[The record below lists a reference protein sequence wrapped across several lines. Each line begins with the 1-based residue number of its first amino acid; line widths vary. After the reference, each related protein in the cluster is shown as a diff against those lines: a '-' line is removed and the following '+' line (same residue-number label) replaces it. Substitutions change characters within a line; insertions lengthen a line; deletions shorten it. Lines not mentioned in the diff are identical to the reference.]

1 MSTLEASS
9 MKQKQYRKSIL
20 LPEGDEDIK
29 MPQHNLPLVS
39 ALFFFGNA
47 REALSGLAKYR

>member
-1 MSTLEASS
+1 

-29 MPQHNLPLVS
+29 MPQHSLPLVS